1 MPSTELDT
9 YLDELN
15 KEFNKTLY
23 PLWIM
28 DYDYRTQF
36 ELANSSYDE
45 QSWWKLIR
53 VYQHC
58 LYSVGIYVTE
68 MRLSRKIHQKLV
80 VQNLEPEKQLKL
92 ASFPNEDN
100 FIIISKWSTQ
110 FQELN
115 GHWIDRKNHIK
126 SKIVNLFQNSLEEL
140 TQISVSI
147 KGKAD
152 SIYEK
157 EKRKL
162 NIRQRKLQ
170 TRIRLSVNKLL
181 ILGFEQVW
189 QEIVNIICD
198 PNLFII
204 RNLLDI
210 IVGLAS
216 QGYTDAINQLWEH
229 YQISEVAMEE
239 SSEYMR
245 AILLESFRF
254 LPILELADWQLIF
267 NSSIAANSDIEKLKA
282 TETWLYLGNL
292 AKPFVQPEYFQNIA
306 NALKSVPAPLAR
318 LKKNY
323 ILILGMYNYDL
334 PDNIPF
340 SDEEKNDY
348 LIQDALKLAE
358 SGKVSEIFTEIE
370 PARVRQYYNQNQ
382 KSVNKDKH
390 YSL

>member
-1 MPSTELDT
+1 
-9 YLDELN
+9 
-15 KEFNKTLY
+15 
-23 PLWIM
+23 
-28 DYDYRTQF
+28 
-36 ELANSSYDE
+36 
-45 QSWWKLIR
+45 
-53 VYQHC
+53 
-58 LYSVGIYVTE
+58 
-68 MRLSRKIHQKLV
+68 
-80 VQNLEPEKQLKL
+80 
-92 ASFPNEDN
+92 
-100 FIIISKWSTQ
+100 
-110 FQELN
+110 
-115 GHWIDRKNHIK
+115 
-126 SKIVNLFQNSLEEL
+126 
-140 TQISVSI
+140 
-147 KGKAD
+147 
-152 SIYEK
+152 
-157 EKRKL
+157 
-162 NIRQRKLQ
+162 
-170 TRIRLSVNKLL
+170 
-181 ILGFEQVW
+181 
-189 QEIVNIICD
+189 
-198 PNLFII
+198 
-204 RNLLDI
+204 
-210 IVGLAS
+210 
-216 QGYTDAINQLWEH
+216 
-229 YQISEVAMEE
+229 MEE